1 VNILKKIFIGLGII
15 FMVLIVMLG
24 LVVLRS
30 SEFKKE
36 NTEFVKQF
44 MTQFA
49 DNWEVNDVQHMLS
62 NEFID
67 QITTP
72 GGRAAVMEFRKLGK
86 LIDIQDIELNNF
98 NTFWGTNSHKR
109 GVFVFKAQFENGNAL
124 ATLTLVV
131 NENGR
136 RVHALNLNPIGE
148 MDFHQS
154 DTKIKT

>member
-15 FMVLIVMLG
+15 FTILIVIFG
-24 LVVLRS
+24 LVVLKS
-30 SEFKKE
+30 WDFKKD

-49 DNWEVNDVQHMLS
+49 DNWEMNDVQHMLT

-86 LIDIQDIELNNF
+86 LVDILDIELNNF
-98 NTFWGTNSHKR
+98 NTFWGTNSQQR

-124 ATLTLVV
+124 ATLTLIV
-131 NENGR
+131 NDNGR
-136 RVHALNLNPIGE
+136 RVDSLNLNPIGE
-148 MDFHQS
+148 IDFHQR